1 MSQKKTAHENPG
13 CWLFGLFLS
22 LSTMDSLCRTLVFP
36 FPLFLSLFYTND
48 VERVFSASTTVSLSQ
63 LNAFHCASIIN
74 VIIIS
79 LARFPSLS
87 FSLLY
92 IARSIYLSIF
102 RCLHY
107 RSLSLSR
114 SRSNETMWLMP
125 TVVNERVRE
134 CVCEYSLFLSP
145 VK

>member
-1 MSQKKTAHENPG
+1 MKILDVGFLGFFSPSLLWIHFVG
-13 CWLFGLFLS
+13 HWFSRFLS
-22 LSTMDSLCRTLVFP
+22 FS
-36 FPLFLSLFYTND
+36 LSLFYTND

-114 SRSNETMWLMP
+114 SRSNETMRLMP

>member
-1 MSQKKTAHENPG
+1 MLAFGPSFL
-13 CWLFGLFLS
+13 LFYGFILSDTGFPVSS
-22 LSTMDSLCRTLVFP
+22 LS
-36 FPLFLSLFYTND
+36 LSLFYTND
-48 VERVFSASTTVSLSQ
+48 VERVFSAYTTVSLSLSQ

-114 SRSNETMWLMP
+114 SRSNETMRLMP